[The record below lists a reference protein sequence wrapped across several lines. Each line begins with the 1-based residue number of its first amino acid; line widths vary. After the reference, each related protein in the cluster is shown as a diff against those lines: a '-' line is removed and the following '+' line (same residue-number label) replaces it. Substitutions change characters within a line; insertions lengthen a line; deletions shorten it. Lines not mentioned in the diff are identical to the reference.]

1 MGTINRTVK
10 ISETPN
16 GVLPLLEVDGKL
28 IDQSF
33 AIERYLAKMAE
44 LTIQDDFEQAQA
56 DQVNDKKADF
66 SFIAVAGFSYFRLL
80 DTVMTFSPYS

>member
-1 MGTINRTVK
+1 MIV
-10 ISETPN
+10 
-16 GVLPLLEVDGKL
+16 
-28 IDQSF
+28 
-33 AIERYLAKMAE
+33 AWE

-66 SFIAVAGFSYFRLL
+66 SSIAVAGFSYFRLL